1 MSPNPQGDAVT
12 AQASGCGRGR
22 VGGYEEFNRPEGSV
36 PAPVKS
42 PMSKSRAP
50 DDGASEGLRRRPT
63 INDIARLAGVS
74 KKTVSRVI
82 NASPFVRDDTRE
94 RIEAVI
100 AELGYAPDPQ
110 ARGLAYG
117 RAFLIGLV
125 YDNPNPQYV
134 VNMQLGLLDG
144 MRGSGFELVVHP
156 CDRASPTFLEDLRSF
171 VERQRLY
178 GVVLTPSV
186 SEDERAAQLM
196 AEIGCAYVRVA
207 SVSLDKPEHMIET
220 RDRLG
225 GREAAA
231 HLAELGHKRIAFVSG
246 PPTFRSSH
254 ERRSGF
260 EEALNER
267 GLALARAYVFEGAY
281 TYDSGV
287 EAGRALLSMAERPSA
302 IFAGNDEMAA
312 GVLQAARQ
320 LGVRVPEDVS
330 VVGFDDFQIASRL
343 WPTLT
348 TVRTPTREI
357 GRLAVERLMGRE
369 DDTRDPKSRLPSLVV
384 RESTAPLG

>member
-1 MSPNPQGDAVT
+1 MTLNGALPRIGP
-12 AQASGCGRGR
+12 
-22 VGGYEEFNRPEGSV
+22 PH
-36 PAPVKS
+36 VKS
-42 PMSKSRAP
+42 PMSKAPRAQE
-50 DDGASEGLRRRPT
+50 DGQDGPRRRPN

-82 NASPFVRDDTRE
+82 NASPFVRADTRE

-117 RAFLIGLV
+117 RSFLIGLV

-156 CDRASPTFLEDLRSF
+156 CDRGSPTFLDDLRGF

-186 SEDERAAQLM
+186 SEDERVADLMGQL
-196 AEIGCAYVRVA
+196 GCEYVRVA

-225 GREAAA
+225 GREAAR
-231 HLAELGHKRIAFVSG
+231 HLADLGHTRIAFVSG

-260 EEALNER
+260 EEALAER
-267 GLALARAYVFEGAY
+267 GLNLSKAYVAEGAY
-281 TYDSGV
+281 TFDSGI
-287 EAGRALLSMAERPSA
+287 ECGRALLQMEPRPTA

-320 LGVRVPEDVS
+320 LGVRVPEDLS
-330 VVGFDDFQIASRL
+330 LIGFDDFQIASRL

-369 DDTRDPKSRLPSLVV
+369 DDTRDPKGRLPALVV
-384 RESTAPLG
+384 RDSTAPPPD

>member
-1 MSPNPQGDAVT
+1 MKKAPRAHDDA
-12 AQASGCGRGR
+12 
-22 VGGYEEFNRPEGSV
+22 PE
-36 PAPVKS
+36 AP
-42 PMSKSRAP
+42 
-50 DDGASEGLRRRPT
+50 RRRPT

-82 NASPFVRDDTRE
+82 NASPFVRADTRE

-156 CDRASPTFLEDLRSF
+156 CDRNSPTFLDDLRGF
-171 VERQRLY
+171 VERQRLF

-186 SEDERAAQLM
+186 SEDERAAKLM
-196 AEIGCAYVRVA
+196 ADIGCAYVRVA
-207 SVSLDKPEHMIET
+207 SVSLDTPEHMIET

-225 GREAAA
+225 GRDAAR
-231 HLAELGHKRIAFVSG
+231 HLAELGHTRIAFISG

-260 EEALNER
+260 EEALNEH
-267 GLALARAYVFEGAY
+267 GLILPKAYVAEGAY
-281 TYDSGV
+281 TFESGI
-287 EAGRALLSMAERPSA
+287 ARGRELLEMEQPPTA
-302 IFAGNDEMAA
+302 IFAANDEMAA

-320 LGVRVPEDVS
+320 LGLGIPADVS
-330 VVGFDDFQIASRL
+330 VVGFDDFQIASRV
-343 WPTLT
+343 WPALT
-348 TVRTPTREI
+348 TIRTPTREI
-357 GRLAVERLMGRE
+357 GRLAVERLLGVE
-369 DDTRDPKSRLPSLVV
+369 DDDRDPKGRLPSLVV
-384 RESTAPLG
+384 RESTAAPKA

>member
-1 MSPNPQGDAVT
+1 
-12 AQASGCGRGR
+12 
-22 VGGYEEFNRPEGSV
+22 
-36 PAPVKS
+36 
-42 PMSKSRAP
+42 MSKSPASE
-50 DDGASEGLRRRPT
+50 DGASEGLRRRPT

-82 NASPFVRDDTRE
+82 NASPFVRDDTRA

-156 CDRASPTFLEDLRSF
+156 CDRSSPTFLEDLASF

-178 GVVLTPSV
+178 GVILTPSV
-186 SEDERAAQLM
+186 SEDEGAAKLM
-196 AEIGCAYVRVA
+196 REIGCAYVRVA

-231 HLAELGHKRIAFVSG
+231 HLAELGHTRIAFVSG
-246 PPTFRSSH
+246 PQTFRSSH

-267 GLALARAYVFEGAY
+267 GLSLAKAYVAEGAY
-281 TYDSGV
+281 TYDSGI
-287 EAGRALLSMAERPSA
+287 EKGRELLTMGERPTA

-320 LGVRVPEDVS
+320 LGIRVPEDLS

-369 DDTRDPKSRLPSLVV
+369 DDSRDPKSRLPSLVV
-384 RESTAPLG
+384 RESTAPPAKG

>member
-1 MSPNPQGDAVT
+1 
-12 AQASGCGRGR
+12 
-22 VGGYEEFNRPEGSV
+22 
-36 PAPVKS
+36 
-42 PMSKSRAP
+42 MSKSPAS
-50 DDGASEGLRRRPT
+50 DDGAFEGLRRRPT

-82 NASPFVRDDTRE
+82 NASPFVRQDTRE

-156 CDRASPTFLEDLRSF
+156 CDRSSPTFLEDLGSF

-178 GVVLTPSV
+178 GVILTPSV
-186 SEDERAAQLM
+186 SEDERAARLM

-207 SVSLDKPEHMIET
+207 SVSLDAPEHMIET

-231 HLAELGHKRIAFVSG
+231 HLAELGHTRIAFVSG
-246 PPTFRSSH
+246 PQTFRSSH

-267 GLALARAYVFEGAY
+267 GLALAKAYVVEGAY
-281 TYDSGV
+281 TYESGI
-287 EAGRALLSMAERPSA
+287 EKGRELLTMGERPTA

-320 LGVRVPEDVS
+320 LGIRVPEDLS
-330 VVGFDDFQIASRL
+330 LVGFDDFQIASRL

-369 DDTRDPKSRLPSLVV
+369 DDSRDPKSRLPSLVV
-384 RESTAPLG
+384 RESTAPPAKG